1 MEDWRKLRQKSRQ
14 KGRIQSQRVRREI
27 LLQHYKVKRKRWLMG
42 TVQSSPQFFEVG
54 GEKNMDWCLYGED
67 KRREID
73 RDLKPEYLLDDLRR
87 YQDVFGEEFG
97 VKELLML
104 EDIRVKAMIA
114 GALADMPEFLIDQ
127 IGKASNSSNF
137 PSMTRAME
145 RIADVVEEKWEE
157 ERE

>member
-1 MEDWRKLRQKSRQ
+1 
-14 KGRIQSQRVRREI
+14 
-27 LLQHYKVKRKRWLMG
+27 
-42 TVQSSPQFFEVG
+42 
-54 GEKNMDWCLYGED
+54 MDWCLYGDD
-67 KRREID
+67 KRKEMD

-127 IGKASNSSNF
+127 IGKASNSSNSF
-137 PSMTRAME
+137 YDKGNGTDCRCC
-145 RIADVVEEKWEE
+145 RRKVGRRKGVTDGK
-157 ERE
+157 

>member
-1 MEDWRKLRQKSRQ
+1 
-14 KGRIQSQRVRREI
+14 
-27 LLQHYKVKRKRWLMG
+27 
-42 TVQSSPQFFEVG
+42 
-54 GEKNMDWCLYGED
+54 MDWCLYGED

-114 GALADMPEFLIDQ
+114 GALAD
-127 IGKASNSSNF
+127 IGKANNSSSF
-137 PSMTRAME
+137 PSVTRAME